1 VVLDKIRSA
10 FKKDSPDKREEL
22 KIQATLASSNMVLF
36 SLSET
41 ILKEN
46 KTLCQTKQQAI
57 GAPLLEKVFEL
68 DSVEEI
74 FVNEDSM
81 RVKFKEGADLKEAA
95 GEVGKRTRELWMS
108 GSEMIPSTYVWAS
121 GPKKEEELFISEAAQ
136 SEIGQEINKVLTDTI
151 TPSLASHGGH
161 VTLVDLKDGFIHL
174 SFGGGCQGCSQ
185 VSTTVKDGVEKI
197 LLDQFPEFKG
207 VMDVTNHAVGENPYY
222 R

>member
-68 DSVEEI
+68 ESVEEI

-81 RVKFKEGADLKEAA
+81 RVKFKAGADLKEAA
-95 GEVGKRTRELWMS
+95 GEVGKRTRELWSS
-108 GSEMIPSTYVWAS
+108 GEELIPTSYLSANAPV
-121 GPKKEEELFISEAAQ
+121 KEELFISEAAQ

-151 TPSLASHGGH
+151 TPSLASHGGY